1 MPEFK
6 IKRIRKKGSGHFY
19 VLIGKAYGFA
29 GIFGRFRTRG
39 DTEAARKKL
48 RGY

>member
-19 VLIGKAYGFA
+19 VLVGKMGSFA
-29 GIFGRFRTRG
+29 GIFGRFMTRR
-39 DTEAARKKL
+39 EAETARKKL